1 MHLGILITVDPEFMT
16 QAEAGFPP
24 YIMYCKRDGA
34 AEETAYRLALDI
46 MWTNPAI
53 QAWADNRDNLRDLV
67 TFTRVTTLDRPDDAV
82 VLREDGEMPWPPQT
96 DIEPWHL
103 SPASRAACVHDM
115 MTNIT
120 NRGNA
125 LLDDKAYRNQGDV
138 HCDLYHKLA
147 EEFQLYDA
155 GDHAPV
161 WLSRVVAGVI
171 NDWYADRDPG

>member
-1 MHLGILITVDPEFMT
+1 MNGILITVDPEFMT
-16 QAEAGFPP
+16 QEEAGFPA
-24 YIMYCKRDGA
+24 YFMACKPGN
-34 AEETAYRLALDI
+34 EQFAYRKALDI
-46 MWTNPAI
+46 MWTNPVIRAF
-53 QAWADNRDNLRDLV
+53 ADNRDNLDDSM
-67 TFTRVTTLDRPDDAV
+67 TFDRVDHGPKGATEIVEGMT
-82 VLREDGEMPWPPQT
+82 WPPQL
-96 DIEPWHL
+96 DVKPWQL

-125 LLDDKAYRNQGDV
+125 LLDDDAFRKVGDV

-155 GDHAPV
+155 GDLAPV
-161 WLSRVVAGVI
+161 WLSRVVEGVI